1 MQAELFDFGLKDQI
15 LEIYNRLKRVV
26 GTLPPATVRE
36 PIDTLVE
43 SIISSRT
50 KDWQSLRAYEKL
62 KARYP
67 TWTEMMT
74 APEADIVAAI
84 ADVQFPEDK
93 AKNLQLALRHIH
105 AHHPDFDLHFLD
117 SEPLPKVL
125 AWYQAL
131 PGAGPKVAA
140 AAVNF
145 STSNRD
151 ALVMDTHVLR
161 VFTRL
166 GLIGKRTS
174 AEAAAT
180 LLAPALSGWA
190 PEDLADLHAYMK
202 KLGQEVCTANECLC
216 RQCPLADMC
225 ASVWPRR

>member
-1 MQAELFDFGLKDQI
+1 MQAELFDFGLSDRITQI
-15 LEIYNRLKRVV
+15 YTRLK
-26 GTLPPATVRE
+26 GAIGLLPYPTVRE
-36 PIDTLVE
+36 PIDTLVK

-50 KDWQSLRAYEKL
+50 KDWQSLRAFEKL

-67 TWTEMMT
+67 AWAEVMA
-74 APEADIVAAI
+74 APEADIVAII
-84 ADVQFPEDK
+84 ADVQFPEEK

-105 AHHPDFDLHFLD
+105 AFHPDFDLHFLD

-174 AEAAAT
+174 AEAAET
-180 LLAPALSGWA
+180 LLAPALRGWT
-190 PEDLADLHAYMK
+190 PEDLSDLHSYVK
-202 KLGQEVCTANECLC
+202 KLGQDVCTANECRC
-216 RQCPLADMC
+216 RQCPLGDQC